1 MHPEFI
7 TIGSVTIHMYGLMI
21 MLGAITGYFYMSR
34 TSEKELGIAPEK
46 IQNLAIIIIVAA
58 FVGGKLLFYFEKPSY
73 YFSSW
78 DNMARNF
85 RTGFVFYGSLL
96 FALPAIVWYFR
107 KQKFPV
113 WPMLDRIAITGAII
127 HAFGRMGCF
136 FAGCC
141 YGKPT
146 DSFLGL
152 TFTDPLSKA
161 EPLHTPLHPTQI
173 YEVVNIL
180 IILVVLLMLKRHKRL
195 EGRLI
200 FVYVTLYAVGRSI
213 VEIFRGDIARGFI
226 IDGMLSHSQ
235 FISILIVAVALLA
248 YYFGYKK
255 KA

>member
-7 TIGSVTIHMYGLMI
+7 TIGSLTIHMYGLMI
-21 MLGAITGYFYMSR
+21 MLGAITGYIYMSR
-34 TSEKELGIAPEK
+34 VSKRELGIEPEK
-46 IQNLAIIIIVAA
+46 IQNLAVIIIVAA
-58 FVGGKLLFYFEKPSY
+58 FVGGKLLFYLEKPSY

-78 DNMARNF
+78 DHITSNF

-141 YGKPT
+141 YGQPT
-146 DSFLGL
+146 DSIFAI
-152 TFTDPLSKA
+152 TFTDPMSKA
-161 EPLHTPLHPTQI
+161 RPMHTALHPTQL
-173 YEVVNIL
+173 YEVFYIL
-180 IILVVLLMLKRHKRL
+180 IVLVTLLMLKRYKRL

-213 VEIFRGDIARGFI
+213 IEIFRGDIARGFI
-226 IDGMLSHSQ
+226 IDGWLSHSQ
-235 FISILIVAVALLA
+235 FISILIVIAAGVA

>member
-7 TIGSVTIHMYGLMI
+7 TIGSLTIHMYGLMI
-21 MLGAITGYFYMSR
+21 MLGAITGYFYLSR
-34 TSEKELGIAPEK
+34 TSKKELGIEPEK

-58 FVGGKLLFYFEKPSY
+58 FVGGKLLFYLEKPSY
-73 YFSSW
+73 YLTSW

-113 WPMLDRIAITGAII
+113 WAMLDLIAITGAII

-141 YGKPT
+141 YGQPT
-146 DSFLGL
+146 DSFLGI
-152 TFTDPLSKA
+152 TFTDPMSKA
-161 EPLHTPLHPTQI
+161 RPLHTALHPTQI

-180 IILVVLLMLKRHKRL
+180 IVLVVLVMLKRHKRL

-213 VEIFRGDIARGFI
+213 VEIFRGDVARGFI
-226 IDGMLSHSQ
+226 IDGVLSHSQ
-235 FISILIVAVALLA
+235 FISILIVAAALIA
-248 YYFGYKK
+248 YYFGYKRK
-255 KA
+255 R